1 MTSQD
6 NLVAIF
12 KAESK
17 FLRDC
22 ESVISTSDFGLVISM
37 VSGIYFDNDF
47 DSFEEFTSRFEF
59 LLGLGLLR
67 FGDAL
72 FM

>member
-12 KAESK
+12 KTEAK
-17 FLRDC
+17 FLRDR
-22 ESVISTSDFGLVISM
+22 ESVISTSDLGLVIPM
-37 VSGIYFDNDF
+37 VSGIYFDNYF
-47 DSFEEFTSRFEF
+47 DSFQKFTSRFEF
-59 LLGLGLLR
+59 LLGLGLLG